1 MKTFAQIRELTGRKP
16 SGDQVFSKKFGKIQV
31 QVYKDKN
38 QFISY
43 VDGDRLD
50 SYRNEKEAIKAAE
63 EFIKAYN
70 K

>member
-1 MKTFAQIRELTGRKP
+1 MKTFGQIRELSGRKP
-16 SGDQVFSKKFGKIQV
+16 TGKLVTNKRIGKIKV
-31 QVYKDKN
+31 EVYKEPSG
-38 QFISY
+38 FVAY

-50 SYRNEKEAIKAAE
+50 RYRNEKEAMKAAE

>member
-1 MKTFAQIRELTGRKP
+1 MKTFGQIRELSGRKP
-16 SGDQVFSKKFGKIQV
+16 SGKLVTNKRFGKIKV
-31 QVYKDKN
+31 EVYKEPSG
-38 QFISY
+38 FVVY

-50 SYRNEKEAIKAAE
+50 RYRNEKEALKAAE

>member
-16 SGDQVFSKKFGKIQV
+16 SGKQVVNKKIGRIQI
-31 QVYKDKN
+31 QVYKEPSG
-38 QFISY
+38 FTAY

-50 SYRNEKEAIKAAE
+50 RYRSEKEALKAAE

>member
-16 SGDQVFSKKFGKIQV
+16 SGDQVFNKKFGKIQV

>member
-1 MKTFAQIRELTGRKP
+1 MKTFAQIRELSGRKP
-16 SGDQVFSKKFGKIQV
+16 SGKLVAKKKVGKIKV
-31 QVYKDKN
+31 EVYKEPSG
-38 QFISY
+38 FVAY

-50 SYRNEKEAIKAAE
+50 RYKNEKEAIKAAE

>member
-1 MKTFAQIRELTGRKP
+1 MKTFAQIRELSGRKP
-16 SGDQVFSKKFGKIQV
+16 SGKLVANKKVGKIKV
-31 QVYKDKN
+31 EVYKEPSG
-38 QFISY
+38 FVAY

-50 SYRNEKEAIKAAE
+50 RYKNEKEAIKAAE

>member
-1 MKTFAQIRELTGRKP
+1 MKTFAQIRELSGRKP
-16 SGDQVFSKKFGKIQV
+16 TGKKVTSQKIGKIKV
-31 QVYKDKN
+31 EVYKEPSG
-38 QFISY
+38 FVAY

-50 SYRNEKEAIKAAE
+50 RYKNEKEAMKAAQ

>member
-16 SGDQVFSKKFGKIQV
+16 SGKLVLNKKLGKIQI
-31 QVYKDKN
+31 QVYKEPSG
-38 QFISY
+38 FVAY

-50 SYRNEKEAIKAAE
+50 RYRSEKEAAKAAE
-63 EFIKAYN
+63 EFVKAYN